1 MGDGRVKCGVCPHH
15 CVIAEGKRGI
25 CAVRENREGTLY
37 ALNYGKA
44 IAVAIDPI
52 EKKPLN
58 YFLPGTTAY
67 SFATIGCNLRCLWC
81 QNWAISQASK
91 PNRLIY
97 GEDIS
102 PDEHVRRALAAGC
115 PSIAYTYTE
124 PIIFVE
130 YALDTMKLA
139 REAGLKNIWKT
150 AGYATKETLN
160 AIIPYLDA
168 VNVDLKGTDDEV
180 YKEYCGGTAQPVLD
194 TIIRFHESGV
204 HLEIATL
211 VVPGVNDRI
220 DQLERMA
227 RFIASA
233 DLSHVLKP
241 AGPYGYHS
249 AGPLFDKLVIK
260 AIKEKDAGQLLRLDA
275 GFLEG
280 AAECG
285 LRSILFLMGAFEG
298 RAYEAEVLSYEG
310 PFGVGYLVAT
320 FMPSESE
327 EQIKDA

>member
-1 MGDGRVKCGVCPHH
+1 MKEAMLYEKLGDGRVRCGVCPHH
-15 CVIAEGKRGI
+15 CVIAQGKRGI

-44 IAVAIDPI
+44 IAVAIDPV

-58 YFLPGTTAY
+58 HFLPGTTVY

-91 PNRLIY
+91 PDRPIY

-102 PDEHVRRALAAGC
+102 PAEHVRRALAAGC

-150 AGYATKETLN
+150 AGYASKETLD

-194 TIIRFHESGV
+194 TIKQLHAAGV

-227 RFIASA
+227 RFIAEEVGKEVPW
-233 DLSHVLKP
+233 HVNRFFPGWKMMDSSITPMETLETAAAIGKK
-241 AGPYGYHS
+241 YGLQHVHI
-249 AGPLFDKLVIK
+249 GNI
-260 AIKEKDAGQLLRLDA
+260 
-275 GFLEG
+275 
-280 AAECG
+280 
-285 LRSILFLMGAFEG
+285 
-298 RAYEAEVLSYEG
+298 
-310 PFGVGYLVAT
+310 
-320 FMPSESE
+320 
-327 EQIKDA
+327 

>member
-1 MGDGRVKCGVCPHH
+1 MKEAMLYEKLGDGRVKCGVCPHH

-150 AGYATKETLN
+150 AGYATKETLD

-220 DQLERMA
+220 DELERMA
-227 RFIASA
+227 RFIAEEVGKEVPW
-233 DLSHVLKP
+233 HVNRFFPSWKMM
-241 AGPYGYHS
+241 
-249 AGPLFDKLVIK
+249 DT
-260 AIKEKDAGQLLRLDA
+260 AITPMETLETAAALGKKIGLLHVHI
-275 GFLEG
+275 GN
-280 AAECG
+280 
-285 LRSILFLMGAFEG
+285 
-298 RAYEAEVLSYEG
+298 V
-310 PFGVGYLVAT
+310 
-320 FMPSESE
+320 
-327 EQIKDA
+327 